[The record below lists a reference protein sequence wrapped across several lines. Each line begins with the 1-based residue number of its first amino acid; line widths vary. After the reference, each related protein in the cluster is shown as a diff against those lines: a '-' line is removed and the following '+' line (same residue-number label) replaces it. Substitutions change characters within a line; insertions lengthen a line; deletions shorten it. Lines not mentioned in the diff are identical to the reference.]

1 MEFPWGALRFRNV
14 DGIPGLILAIAQDAE
29 TGEVLMIAFTN
40 QEGIKKSLET
50 GNVHY
55 YSTSRKK
62 QWLKGETSGHLQRIK
77 EVYIDCDGD
86 AILFKVEQLGAAC
99 HKGYRSCFY
108 RKFQDNKL
116 DVVGKKIF

>member
-62 QWLKGETSGHLQRIK
+62 QWLKGETSGHFQRIK
-77 EVYIDCDGD
+77 DIYVDCDGD

-108 RKFQDNKL
+108 RKLNGNKL
-116 DVVGKKIF
+116 DITSKKIF

>member
-1 MEFPWGALRFRNV
+1 MEFPWSALRFRNV